1 MRTAVFRLCGHNSG
15 AADRAVRPIVG
26 AHQTGQLALSKKKLV
41 ELDLPRRPA
50 FCHLSGLNLPPA
62 PFSPGPARAFAQQC
76 ITAERAKGFVRSM
89 MSRRSAPRRFPR
101 RRLLMAGTAA
111 GIGLGSS
118 TPGATQPRDDDPIE
132 IADFETATIDGRRWD
147 APIVGGRTVDAVH
160 RSVLLRFPAA
170 AQAIAA
176 GLRKSER
183 RLVKAELVLLYD
195 GYEIVPPDYTC
206 RVGLGRKLWT
216 EDPPNWHVQ
225 AWPLRRPWIADK
237 THGPTF
243 NASVNGRR
251 YWARYGATD
260 TTRDRHPDDLLDP
273 QELSTEATEARF
285 DITRLLASDVL
296 AGDFGERLAA
306 LERARLPV
314 AQGRDLRLALSQ
326 LGRCL

>member
-1 MRTAVFRLCGHNSG
+1 MMSR
-15 AADRAVRPIVG
+15 
-26 AHQTGQLALSKKKLV
+26 
-41 ELDLPRRPA
+41 
-50 FCHLSGLNLPPA
+50 PPA
-62 PFSPGPARAFAQQC
+62 P
-76 ITAERAKGFVRSM
+76 
-89 MSRRSAPRRFPR
+89 RRLPR
-101 RRLLMAGTAA
+101 RRLLMAGAAA
-111 GIGLGSS
+111 GAGLGAAASG
-118 TPGATQPRDDDPIE
+118 TAQPRDDDPIE
-132 IADFETATIDGRRWD
+132 ITDFETATIDGRRWD

-170 AQAIAA
+170 AEAIAA
-176 GLRKSER
+176 SLRDGER

-225 AWPLRRPWIADK
+225 AWPLRQPWIADK
-237 THGPTF
+237 TRGPTF

-251 YWARYGATD
+251 YWGRYGATD

-296 AGDFGERLAA
+296 AEDFGERLAA
-306 LERARLPV
+306 LERRGFLLRKVETYDSRYRALGDAYEWAMPTGGHGLRFASPRLVLTARPAKRSGTTAVTLP
-314 AQGRDLRLALSQ
+314 AP
-326 LGRCL
+326 